1 MNSLPKTLPAF
12 TADHAAARST
22 RVGGSEVGSL
32 FGWGFLTRLGLY
44 ERKVAVLEGR
54 DDPDEGEPRISSKGQ
69 IDPRIRGSILEPAVA
84 RLVAIH
90 APELDV
96 FEFPPGENYWPHPTS
111 EHLGSTPDFGVLH
124 PEWGPGVLSIKTA
137 NFFVYRHWQQ
147 VAEGLH
153 GEGAEVEP
161 TMGYQ
166 LQVQAELACAPPE
179 AFFEPGEPYRW
190 GCIATLVG
198 GFDHLEMFP
207 AAGSQ
212 ADGCRFNS
220 GDRGKVGAYV
230 PNATIHGQLMIETD
244 TFWSQ
249 VEDREP
255 PAADFEKDYETLARI
270 QGSMG
275 IGEAVNLRADEAFN
289 EAGKTFLI
297 ARDEESF
304 ARKIKRAAGAELAE
318 IAIRNGNPKQAYGK
332 WITRSMIEISE
343 SKCECGRMTRKASR
357 RADIRA
363 AKVRP

>member
-1 MNSLPKTLPAF
+1 MNPLPKTLPGF
-12 TADHAAARST
+12 TAGHAAQRAT

-44 ERKVAVLEGR
+44 ERKVAALEDR
-54 DDPDEGEPRISSKGQ
+54 DDPDQGWPRISPRGQ

-84 RLVAIH
+84 RLVAFH
-90 APELDV
+90 LPEIDV
-96 FEFPPGENYWPHPTS
+96 FEFPPGNKYWPHSTS
-111 EHLGSTPDFGVLH
+111 EHLGATPDFGVLH
-124 PEWGPGVLSIKTA
+124 PDWGPGVLSIKTA

-207 AAGSQ
+207 APAG
-212 ADGCRFNS
+212 GE
-220 GDRGKVGAYV
+220 KVGRYL
-230 PNATIHGQLMIETD
+230 PNPTIHGQLMIETD
-244 TFWSQ
+244 SFWAQ
-249 VEDREP
+249 VEAREP
-255 PAADFEKDYETLARI
+255 PAADFERDYETLARI
-270 QGSMG
+270 QGSMA
-275 IGEAVNLRADEAFN
+275 IGENVNLRADESFN
-289 EAGKTFLI
+289 RAGEDFLL
-297 ARDEESF
+297 ARAEESA
-304 ARKIKRAAGAELAE
+304 ARKDKRRAGAELAD
-318 IAIRNGNPKQAYGK
+318 IAIRHGNPKRAFGK
-332 WITRSMIEISE
+332 WGTRSMIEISE
-343 SKCECGRMTRKASR
+343 STCECGKVTRKAST

-363 AKVRP
+363 AKAQPSTNTKG